1 LKVPLI
7 IHVPENVRRTYYYDT
22 SKVIFTTDI
31 TPTLYYLLGHRPI
44 RNNEILGRPM
54 ITETSAESVQYERPS
69 YLVAA
74 SYAPNYG
81 ILSDNGRMLFAFD
94 DYKHEEALYDL
105 SADPHG
111 DRNLITPQVAQADD
125 NEIRDHLAQ
134 IAKAY
139 NFQYRPLTL
148 VGWLMH

>member
-1 LKVPLI
+1 
-7 IHVPENVRRTYYYDT
+7 
-22 SKVIFTTDI
+22 
-31 TPTLYYLLGHRPI
+31 
-44 RNNEILGRPM
+44 M
-54 ITETSAESVQYERPS
+54 ITATSTESLQYERPS
-69 YLVAA
+69 YLLAA

-94 DYKHEEALYDL
+94 DYKHEEGLYNL
-105 SADPHG
+105 SSDPHG
-111 DRNLITPQVAQADD
+111 DHNLITPQVARADD
-125 NEIRDHLAQ
+125 SEIRDHLAQ